1 MFLMSLVYVS
11 VGEVFISPL
20 SEWTTFEQQL
30 IFQLRLPRL
39 LSAIVIG
46 AALALSGAV
55 LQVLLGNVLAEPGVL
70 GISGGASVAM
80 ALLLIFVPSFATAGW
95 LMLAAIIGALLFTL
109 ILISIAKTMRLTT
122 SRLLLVGVALGI
134 LSSSILTW
142 FFYFS
147 DDFNLRQLMYW
158 LMGSIG
164 GASWYQHILT
174 LIMLPVM
181 IWMCLQG
188 GTLDKLM
195 TGELH
200 AQQMG
205 VDVDKNRWKLIVAIA
220 VLVGGAVA
228 LGGVIG
234 FVGLVVPHLV
244 RLMFGCENR
253 YLLPL
258 STFAGASLV
267 LISDLIARMALNAAE
282 LPLGVV
288 TTTIGAPYLSG
299 CWCVI
304 MIQVKNL
311 SVLERL
317 QPLSFQVEAG
327 EVLHVVGPNGSGKST
342 LLAAMAGFA
351 LIFQG
356 KLLIGRSDI
365 KGLSLSQLASL
376 RAYLT
381 QFQRPVF
388 NLGIAQ
394 YLALSIPSCASLSHS
409 QTQAVIEEL
418 TTVLNIDDKLQR
430 YIHQLSGGEWQRVRL
445 CAACLQVWPSLNPD
459 ARFLVLDEPASSLD
473 VGQEAL
479 LFALIERAAFS
490 DSVL

>member
-1 MFLMSLVYVS
+1 MALIDLIKHKKMIWRRGLFGALILMFLMSVVYLS

-20 SEWTTFEQQL
+20 SEWSTFEQQL

-80 ALLLIFVPSFATAGW
+80 ALLLIFVPSFATPAW

-134 LSSSILTW
+134 LSSSVLTW

-205 VDVDKNRWKLIVAIA
+205 VDVDKNRGKLIVAIA

-267 LISDLIARMALNAAE
+267 LISDLIARTALNAAE

-288 TTTIGAPYLSG
+288 TTTIGAP
-299 CWCVI
+299 
-304 MIQVKNL
+304 
-311 SVLERL
+311 
-317 QPLSFQVEAG
+317 
-327 EVLHVVGPNGSGKST
+327 
-342 LLAAMAGFA
+342 
-351 LIFQG
+351 IFIWM
-356 KLLIGRSDI
+356 LVRNHD
-365 KGLSLSQLASL
+365 
-376 RAYLT
+376 
-381 QFQRPVF
+381 
-388 NLGIAQ
+388 
-394 YLALSIPSCASLSHS
+394 PS
-409 QTQAVIEEL
+409 
-418 TTVLNIDDKLQR
+418 
-430 YIHQLSGGEWQRVRL
+430 
-445 CAACLQVWPSLNPD
+445 
-459 ARFLVLDEPASSLD
+459 
-473 VGQEAL
+473 
-479 LFALIERAAFS
+479 
-490 DSVL
+490 

>member
-1 MFLMSLVYVS
+1 MALIDLIKHKKMIWHRGLFGSLILMFLMSVVYVS

-70 GISGGASVAM
+70 GISGGASVVM
-80 ALLLIFVPSFATAGW
+80 ALLLIFFPSFATPAW

-109 ILISIAKTMRLTT
+109 ILITISKTMRLTT

-134 LSSSILTW
+134 LSSSVLTW

-205 VDVDKNRWKLIVAIA
+205 VDVDKDRWKLIVAIA

-267 LISDLIARMALNAAE
+267 LISDLIARTALSAAE

-288 TTTIGAPYLSG
+288 TTTIGAP
-299 CWCVI
+299 
-304 MIQVKNL
+304 
-311 SVLERL
+311 
-317 QPLSFQVEAG
+317 
-327 EVLHVVGPNGSGKST
+327 
-342 LLAAMAGFA
+342 
-351 LIFQG
+351 IFIWM
-356 KLLIGRSDI
+356 LVRNHD
-365 KGLSLSQLASL
+365 
-376 RAYLT
+376 
-381 QFQRPVF
+381 
-388 NLGIAQ
+388 
-394 YLALSIPSCASLSHS
+394 PS
-409 QTQAVIEEL
+409 
-418 TTVLNIDDKLQR
+418 
-430 YIHQLSGGEWQRVRL
+430 
-445 CAACLQVWPSLNPD
+445 
-459 ARFLVLDEPASSLD
+459 
-473 VGQEAL
+473 
-479 LFALIERAAFS
+479 
-490 DSVL
+490 

>member
-1 MFLMSLVYVS
+1 MALIDLIKHKKMIWRRGLFGALILMFLMSVVYLS

-20 SEWTTFEQQL
+20 SQWSTFEQQL

-39 LSAIVIG
+39 LSAIAIG

-80 ALLLIFVPSFATAGW
+80 ALLLIFVPSFATPAW

-134 LSSSILTW
+134 LSSSVLTW

-267 LISDLIARMALNAAE
+267 LLSDLIARTALNAAE

-288 TTTIGAPYLSG
+288 TTTIGAP
-299 CWCVI
+299 
-304 MIQVKNL
+304 
-311 SVLERL
+311 
-317 QPLSFQVEAG
+317 
-327 EVLHVVGPNGSGKST
+327 
-342 LLAAMAGFA
+342 
-351 LIFQG
+351 IFIWM
-356 KLLIGRSDI
+356 LVRNHD
-365 KGLSLSQLASL
+365 
-376 RAYLT
+376 
-381 QFQRPVF
+381 
-388 NLGIAQ
+388 
-394 YLALSIPSCASLSHS
+394 PS
-409 QTQAVIEEL
+409 
-418 TTVLNIDDKLQR
+418 
-430 YIHQLSGGEWQRVRL
+430 
-445 CAACLQVWPSLNPD
+445 
-459 ARFLVLDEPASSLD
+459 
-473 VGQEAL
+473 
-479 LFALIERAAFS
+479 
-490 DSVL
+490 

>member
-1 MFLMSLVYVS
+1 MIWRRGLFGSLVLMFLMSVVYVS

-80 ALLLIFVPSFATAGW
+80 ALLLIFVPSFATPAW

-134 LSSSILTW
+134 LSSSVLTW

-267 LISDLIARMALNAAE
+267 LISDLIARTALNAAE

-288 TTTIGAPYLSG
+288 TTTIGAP
-299 CWCVI
+299 
-304 MIQVKNL
+304 
-311 SVLERL
+311 
-317 QPLSFQVEAG
+317 
-327 EVLHVVGPNGSGKST
+327 
-342 LLAAMAGFA
+342 
-351 LIFQG
+351 IFIWM
-356 KLLIGRSDI
+356 LVRNHD
-365 KGLSLSQLASL
+365 
-376 RAYLT
+376 
-381 QFQRPVF
+381 
-388 NLGIAQ
+388 
-394 YLALSIPSCASLSHS
+394 PS
-409 QTQAVIEEL
+409 
-418 TTVLNIDDKLQR
+418 
-430 YIHQLSGGEWQRVRL
+430 
-445 CAACLQVWPSLNPD
+445 
-459 ARFLVLDEPASSLD
+459 
-473 VGQEAL
+473 
-479 LFALIERAAFS
+479 
-490 DSVL
+490 

>member
-1 MFLMSLVYVS
+1 MALIDLIKHKKMIWRRGLFGSLFLMFLMSLVYVS

-80 ALLLIFVPSFATAGW
+80 ALLLIFVPSFATPAW

-267 LISDLIARMALNAAE
+267 LISDLIARTALSAAE

-288 TTTIGAPYLSG
+288 TTTIGAP
-299 CWCVI
+299 
-304 MIQVKNL
+304 
-311 SVLERL
+311 
-317 QPLSFQVEAG
+317 
-327 EVLHVVGPNGSGKST
+327 
-342 LLAAMAGFA
+342 
-351 LIFQG
+351 IFIWM
-356 KLLIGRSDI
+356 LVRNHD
-365 KGLSLSQLASL
+365 
-376 RAYLT
+376 
-381 QFQRPVF
+381 
-388 NLGIAQ
+388 
-394 YLALSIPSCASLSHS
+394 PS
-409 QTQAVIEEL
+409 
-418 TTVLNIDDKLQR
+418 
-430 YIHQLSGGEWQRVRL
+430 
-445 CAACLQVWPSLNPD
+445 
-459 ARFLVLDEPASSLD
+459 
-473 VGQEAL
+473 
-479 LFALIERAAFS
+479 
-490 DSVL
+490 

>member
-1 MFLMSLVYVS
+1 MALIDLIKHKKMIWRRGLFGSLVLMFLMSLVYVS

-80 ALLLIFVPSFATAGW
+80 ALLLIFVPSFATPAW

-134 LSSSILTW
+134 LSSSVLTW

-267 LISDLIARMALNAAE
+267 LISDLIARTALNAAE

-288 TTTIGAPYLSG
+288 TTTIGAP
-299 CWCVI
+299 
-304 MIQVKNL
+304 
-311 SVLERL
+311 
-317 QPLSFQVEAG
+317 
-327 EVLHVVGPNGSGKST
+327 
-342 LLAAMAGFA
+342 
-351 LIFQG
+351 IFIWM
-356 KLLIGRSDI
+356 LVRNHD
-365 KGLSLSQLASL
+365 
-376 RAYLT
+376 
-381 QFQRPVF
+381 
-388 NLGIAQ
+388 
-394 YLALSIPSCASLSHS
+394 PS
-409 QTQAVIEEL
+409 
-418 TTVLNIDDKLQR
+418 
-430 YIHQLSGGEWQRVRL
+430 
-445 CAACLQVWPSLNPD
+445 
-459 ARFLVLDEPASSLD
+459 
-473 VGQEAL
+473 
-479 LFALIERAAFS
+479 
-490 DSVL
+490 

>member
-1 MFLMSLVYVS
+1 MALIDLIKHKKMIWRRGLFGALILMFLMSVVYLS

-20 SEWTTFEQQL
+20 SQWSTFEQQL

-80 ALLLIFVPSFATAGW
+80 ALLLIFVPSFATPAW

-288 TTTIGAPYLSG
+288 TTTIGAP
-299 CWCVI
+299 
-304 MIQVKNL
+304 
-311 SVLERL
+311 
-317 QPLSFQVEAG
+317 
-327 EVLHVVGPNGSGKST
+327 
-342 LLAAMAGFA
+342 
-351 LIFQG
+351 IFIWM
-356 KLLIGRSDI
+356 LVRNHD
-365 KGLSLSQLASL
+365 
-376 RAYLT
+376 
-381 QFQRPVF
+381 
-388 NLGIAQ
+388 
-394 YLALSIPSCASLSHS
+394 PS
-409 QTQAVIEEL
+409 
-418 TTVLNIDDKLQR
+418 
-430 YIHQLSGGEWQRVRL
+430 
-445 CAACLQVWPSLNPD
+445 
-459 ARFLVLDEPASSLD
+459 
-473 VGQEAL
+473 
-479 LFALIERAAFS
+479 
-490 DSVL
+490 

>member
-1 MFLMSLVYVS
+1 MIWRRGLFGALILMFLMSVVYLS

-20 SEWTTFEQQL
+20 SEWSTFEQQL

-80 ALLLIFVPSFATAGW
+80 ALLLIFVPSFATPAW

-134 LSSSILTW
+134 LSSSVLTW

-205 VDVDKNRWKLIVAIA
+205 VDVDKNRGKLIVAIA

-267 LISDLIARMALNAAE
+267 LISDLIARTALNAAE

-288 TTTIGAPYLSG
+288 TTTIGAP
-299 CWCVI
+299 
-304 MIQVKNL
+304 
-311 SVLERL
+311 
-317 QPLSFQVEAG
+317 
-327 EVLHVVGPNGSGKST
+327 
-342 LLAAMAGFA
+342 
-351 LIFQG
+351 IFIWM
-356 KLLIGRSDI
+356 LVRNHD
-365 KGLSLSQLASL
+365 
-376 RAYLT
+376 
-381 QFQRPVF
+381 
-388 NLGIAQ
+388 
-394 YLALSIPSCASLSHS
+394 PS
-409 QTQAVIEEL
+409 
-418 TTVLNIDDKLQR
+418 
-430 YIHQLSGGEWQRVRL
+430 
-445 CAACLQVWPSLNPD
+445 
-459 ARFLVLDEPASSLD
+459 
-473 VGQEAL
+473 
-479 LFALIERAAFS
+479 
-490 DSVL
+490 

>member
-1 MFLMSLVYVS
+1 MALIDLIKHKKMIWRRGLFGALFLMFLMSLVYVS

-80 ALLLIFVPSFATAGW
+80 ALLLVFVPSFATPAW

-288 TTTIGAPYLSG
+288 TTTIGAP
-299 CWCVI
+299 
-304 MIQVKNL
+304 
-311 SVLERL
+311 
-317 QPLSFQVEAG
+317 
-327 EVLHVVGPNGSGKST
+327 
-342 LLAAMAGFA
+342 
-351 LIFQG
+351 IFIWM
-356 KLLIGRSDI
+356 LVRNHD
-365 KGLSLSQLASL
+365 
-376 RAYLT
+376 
-381 QFQRPVF
+381 
-388 NLGIAQ
+388 
-394 YLALSIPSCASLSHS
+394 PS
-409 QTQAVIEEL
+409 
-418 TTVLNIDDKLQR
+418 
-430 YIHQLSGGEWQRVRL
+430 
-445 CAACLQVWPSLNPD
+445 
-459 ARFLVLDEPASSLD
+459 
-473 VGQEAL
+473 
-479 LFALIERAAFS
+479 
-490 DSVL
+490 